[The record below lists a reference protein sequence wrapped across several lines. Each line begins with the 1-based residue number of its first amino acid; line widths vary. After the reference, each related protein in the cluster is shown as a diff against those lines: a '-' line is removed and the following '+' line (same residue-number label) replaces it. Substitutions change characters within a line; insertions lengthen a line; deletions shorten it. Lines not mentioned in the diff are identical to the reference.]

1 MNRSTYLLCILVTTT
16 VLFVLTTPVLAGP
29 MPTPATATPATA
41 TPATP
46 TPDPNTCAGTNSV
59 VTINTDAKGQSPS
72 VNPMISHA
80 ITGNIINPGSLSSTA
95 HRIPVCAGTSISAA
109 VTGPRGSTTTSI
121 SSGTLFC
128 NLRGCAGVINVKEQY
143 KSTSTGTSDRDSITF
158 VPQ

>member
-29 MPTPATATPATA
+29 MPTPTPATATPATA

-109 VTGPRGSTTTSI
+109 VTGPATTTSL
-121 SSGTLFC
+121 SGTLFC
-128 NLRGCAGVINVKEQY
+128 NLGGCAGVIDAKKQY

-158 VPQ
+158 LPQ